1 MSGFSGAKSSIDF
14 EDKIFIKCDDEV
26 SGTLEYQHLIQKE
39 IYQLLT
45 GKLRTPRVL
54 DIQIKENF
62 SSLTMEYVE
71 GQTLHELL
79 ESGDHKSASLV
90 LNFLWSDWSGIDW
103 KDKFAHANFV
113 SQISDLDYEKKLNT
127 IYESANCL
135 GIHQNKIFETLWN
148 GIGLINL
155 PKSKLRFC
163 HGDMNFE
170 NVIYSKGLVYLYD
183 FIKSP
188 FPCLEQDVSKIIQ
201 DGIGG
206 WCFRKTATGDSL
218 EPYMITRDLVLKLFQ
233 RQDIDIDLT
242 KKLSYLSCLRIIP
255 YIKNN
260 ADCLAWL
267 NVANR
272 INTFFEKQL

>member
-14 EDKIFIKCDDEV
+14 EGKIFIKCDDRTGE
-26 SGTLEYQHLIQKE
+26 TLEYQYLIQKE
-39 IYQLLT
+39 IYQCLT

-54 DIQIKENF
+54 DIQIKKNLN
-62 SSLTMEYVE
+62 SLSMEYVE
-71 GQTLHELL
+71 GHTLHELL
-79 ESGDHKSASLV
+79 ESGDYKLTSSA
-90 LNFLWSDWSGIDW
+90 LNFLWSDWSSIDW
-103 KDKFAHANFV
+103 KNKFSQANFV

-127 IYESANCL
+127 IRESAYSL
-135 GIHQNKIFETLWN
+135 DIHKNKIFEKLWD
-148 GIGLINL
+148 GVGTIKL

-170 NVIYSKGLVYLYD
+170 NVIYSKELVYIYD
-183 FIKSP
+183 FIRSP

-206 WCFRKTATGDSL
+206 WCFRKTATGDSF
-218 EPYMITRDLVLKLFQ
+218 EPYMIARDLVLKLFQ

-242 KKLSYLSCLRIIP
+242 RKLSYLSCLRIVP

-267 NVANR
+267 NVADK